1 MVSNPSILSPGLLDP
16 LPLIRLWLPVELEDA
31 VSDVLVLPLTE
42 FTVVSILLFLL
53 LVALLPLLRSLP
65 DLVLCGGSLGGLFPP
80 FSLSSI

>member
-1 MVSNPSILSPGLLDP
+1 MMVSNPSMLSPGLLDP

-42 FTVVSILLFLL
+42 FTVVFLL
-53 LVALLPLLRSLP
+53 LVALLPLLRSLL

>member
-1 MVSNPSILSPGLLDP
+1 MMVSNPSILSPGLLDP

-42 FTVVSILLFLL
+42 FTVVFLL
-53 LVALLPLLRSLP
+53 LVALLPLLRSLL